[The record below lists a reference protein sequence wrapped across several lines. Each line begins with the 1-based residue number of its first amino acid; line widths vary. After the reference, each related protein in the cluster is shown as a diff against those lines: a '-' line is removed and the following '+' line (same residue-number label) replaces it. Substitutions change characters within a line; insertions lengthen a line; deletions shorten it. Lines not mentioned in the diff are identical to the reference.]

1 MYTNIVISGG
11 GFQTFGLLGALK
23 NFEEKLGNFNMFHNF
38 LGCSAGSLICLLL
51 CLDYRI
57 DDIIEMLKALYEESK
72 TKIKIKLEN
81 ILKFFDTYGL
91 IDNIFIEDF
100 IEKIL
105 FEKLHKNNVTFV
117 EFCKLT
123 GKNLIINSSNLTSEK
138 EEFFSLDKNPEMNIK
153 LAIRISMCVPII
165 FKPIK
170 YNNQIYIDGGLYNNF
185 PINYFN
191 FNKIETIGL
200 TLRYNKKKIKNFTD
214 YIRSMINSVLQKN
227 IDNTNIVIN
236 TDNIFEL
243 NLNDAEELFSFQKL
257 EFLMTKKKISEYI
270 SQGYDDFEVFF
281 KNIEEKRNLLV
292 EPLVPS

>member
-1 MYTNIVISGG
+1 
-11 GFQTFGLLGALK
+11 
-23 NFEEKLGNFNMFHNF
+23 
-38 LGCSAGSLICLLL
+38 
-51 CLDYRI
+51 
-57 DDIIEMLKALYEESK
+57 
-72 TKIKIKLEN
+72 
-81 ILKFFDTYGL
+81 
-91 IDNIFIEDF
+91 
-100 IEKIL
+100 
-105 FEKLHKNNVTFV
+105 
-117 EFCKLT
+117 
-123 GKNLIINSSNLTSEK
+123 
-138 EEFFSLDKNPEMNIK
+138 MNIK